1 MASVRTART
10 VDSLEFR
17 LDLLTKSRSKLLLA
31 RLVIAIFGI
40 AVVAVGT
47 VAPAV
52 AQDQDEEP
60 IVGYRILDESEA
72 GPFTVQLQI
81 SPVAP
86 IVGISRFAVRVRD
99 TATGEDVPDA
109 KVTIL
114 GSPAEHGEAQYTL
127 VLNSP
132 VDPTFYLAQLKM
144 ETAGVWAIDVGVES
158 ELGAGSTIMSAVVSE
173 RGRSGSSNLWGQA
186 LFGLV
191 SLSFIAGIGWIWY
204 SSKQALKRRDQQR
217 RSK

>member
-1 MASVRTART
+1 MI
-10 VDSLEFR
+10 
-17 LDLLTKSRSKLLLA
+17 TKSLSNSSLIRLLIVTAAIGAAIAGTITTGTLA
-31 RLVIAIFGI
+31 S
-40 AVVAVGT
+40 
-47 VAPAV
+47 
-52 AQDQDEEP
+52 AQDQDEQP

-132 VDPTFYLAQLKM
+132 VDPTFYLSQLKM
-144 ETAGVWAIDVGVES
+144 ETAGVWAIDVRVES
-158 ELGAGSTIMSAVVSE
+158 DLGDGTTIMSALVSE

-191 SLSFIAGIGWIWY
+191 ALSFVVGITWVWY
-204 SSKQALKRRDQQR
+204 SSKKALKRRDQQ
-217 RSK
+217 S

>member
-1 MASVRTART
+1 LHDGF
-10 VDSLEFR
+10 VDSLDYR
-17 LDLLTKSRSKLLLA
+17 LDLITKSLSNSSLIRLLIVTAAIGAAIAGTITTGTLA
-31 RLVIAIFGI
+31 S
-40 AVVAVGT
+40 
-47 VAPAV
+47 
-52 AQDQDEEP
+52 AQDQDEQP

-132 VDPTFYLAQLKM
+132 VDPTFYLSQLKM
-144 ETAGVWAIDVGVES
+144 ETAGVWAIDVRVES
-158 ELGAGSTIMSAVVSE
+158 DLGDGTTIMSALVSE

-191 SLSFIAGIGWIWY
+191 ALSFVVGITWVWY
-204 SSKQALKRRDQQR
+204 SSKKALKRRDQQ
-217 RSK
+217 S

>member
-1 MASVRTART
+1 MHDGF
-10 VDSLEFR
+10 VDSLDYR
-17 LDLLTKSRSKLLLA
+17 LDLITKSLSNSSLIRLLIVTAAIGAAIAGTITTGTLA
-31 RLVIAIFGI
+31 S
-40 AVVAVGT
+40 
-47 VAPAV
+47 
-52 AQDQDEEP
+52 AQDQDEQP

-132 VDPTFYLAQLKM
+132 VDPTFYLSQLKM
-144 ETAGVWAIDVGVES
+144 ETAGVWAIDVRVES
-158 ELGAGSTIMSAVVSE
+158 DLGDGTTIMSALVSE

-191 SLSFIAGIGWIWY
+191 ALSFVVGITWVWY
-204 SSKQALKRRDQQR
+204 SSKKALKRRDQQ
-217 RSK
+217 S

>member
-1 MASVRTART
+1 MHDGF
-10 VDSLEFR
+10 VDSLDYR
-17 LDLLTKSRSKLLLA
+17 LDLITKSLSNSSLIRLLIVTAAIGAAIAGTITTGTLA
-31 RLVIAIFGI
+31 S
-40 AVVAVGT
+40 
-47 VAPAV
+47 
-52 AQDQDEEP
+52 AQDQDEQP

-109 KVTIL
+109 NVTIL

-132 VDPTFYLAQLKM
+132 VDPTFYLSQLKM
-144 ETAGVWAIDVGVES
+144 ETAGVWAIDVRVES
-158 ELGAGSTIMSAVVSE
+158 DLGDGTTIMSALVSE

-191 SLSFIAGIGWIWY
+191 ALSFVVGITWVWY
-204 SSKQALKRRDQQR
+204 SSKKALKRRDQQ
-217 RSK
+217 S

>member
-1 MASVRTART
+1 MHDGF
-10 VDSLEFR
+10 VDSLDYR
-17 LDLLTKSRSKLLLA
+17 LDLITKSLSNSSLIRLLIVTAAIGAAIAGTITTGPLA
-31 RLVIAIFGI
+31 S
-40 AVVAVGT
+40 
-47 VAPAV
+47 
-52 AQDQDEEP
+52 AQDQDEQP

-132 VDPTFYLAQLKM
+132 VDPTFYLSQLKM
-144 ETAGVWAIDVGVES
+144 ETAGVWAIDVRVES
-158 ELGAGSTIMSAVVSE
+158 DLGDGTTIMSALVSE

-191 SLSFIAGIGWIWY
+191 ALSFVVGITWVWY
-204 SSKQALKRRDQQR
+204 SSKKALKRRDQQ
-217 RSK
+217 S